1 MGFGTDFQGR
11 ESHDALLRIQ
21 DTEIRLL
28 ENMKSCLHKRIEGD
42 RKYLHSLTSFV
53 QLAMK
58 MEDTEYHSYC
68 AVFQAWN
75 AVIHSTEQLVELLQ
89 FSVDGLTT
97 KVMEKITTLLSDKK
111 SARKLYEDER
121 NRLEKE
127 FTRIKDEVQ
136 KNKQEYTKYV
146 DKVRVERAKY
156 EDANAKGKAGNKLE
170 SAKQSYV
177 QASMKLHKLHN
188 KYILSLCELKSHQE
202 HYSNKT
208 LPYFL
213 DHHQANQEILVQ
225 QCKDFLDEFQS
236 LTTFCTKDH
245 INQYEAIETAVK
257 EIIPEKE
264 YTNEFAEK
272 YKSEPFSPVTI
283 DFDGKILDDYQ
294 GTLVA
299 NRLAVD
305 DFTAESL
312 EQQKT
317 TLSEEIENFK
327 KQLQDLE
334 SEKKTSADRVRELRK
349 DLSTLS
355 HEQMSE
361 YLEKRKTFE
370 ELKKKIAEMESNM
383 ATKADLLK
391 MIEDPMSKL
400 GDGGPQAALDIP
412 DISFDTLASAYGDG
426 AMLYEKTQSTHS
438 GDQSTEKNSKLGVF
452 KNFKK
457 INPFRRE
464 KSTLENGQKEDGPHN
479 YEQQESKASGSLD
492 SGFAS
497 GTTSPVKKLE
507 DEEWFHG
514 VLPRE
519 EVQRLLSDDGDFLVR
534 ESKNKRTNETQ
545 YVLSAYWQGYRHFI
559 IQFQEGGWR
568 FEGNTYP
575 TIPEL
580 VNHQYQSG
588 QPVTNKSGTILSKP
602 ILRES
607 WELNNDDIA
616 LETKIGNGNFG
627 EVFKGVYKRTN
638 EVVAVKTCKDTL
650 SEEQRKKFL
659 MEGRI
664 LKQYDHP
671 NIVKFIGIAA
681 QRQPVMI
688 IMEYVSGGALLS
700 FLRKEGKKQSR
711 LKAAQ
716 MCVDAACGMA
726 YLSDKGCIHRD
737 LAARNC
743 LVGDSNVVKIS
754 DFGMSREEEEYT
766 VSDGM
771 KQIPI
776 KWTAPEA
783 LNFGKYT
790 TACDVWSFGILMW
803 EIFSNGQTPY
813 PGWTNAIARESVE
826 QGYRMQAPTGT
837 PDSIYQLMLK
847 CWDGNQTTRIIF
859 HDLHKQLKDLV
870 AKPPRGENWS

>member
-1 MGFGTDFQGR
+1 
-11 ESHDALLRIQ
+11 
-21 DTEIRLL
+21 
-28 ENMKSCLHKRIEGD
+28 
-42 RKYLHSLTSFV
+42 
-53 QLAMK
+53 
-58 MEDTEYHSYC
+58 
-68 AVFQAWN
+68 
-75 AVIHSTEQLVELLQ
+75 
-89 FSVDGLTT
+89 
-97 KVMEKITTLLSDKK
+97 MEKNNDSYLSDKK
-111 SARKLYEDER
+111 AARKSYEDER

-136 KNKQEYTKYV
+136 KNKLDYTKCV

-177 QASMKLHKLHN
+177 QASVKLHKLHN

-225 QCKDFLDEFQS
+225 QCKDFLEEFQS
-236 LTTFCTKDH
+236 LTTFSTKDH
-245 INQYEAIETAVK
+245 IAAYQSIENAVQD
-257 EIIPEKE
+257 IVPEKE
-264 YTNEFAEK
+264 YTEDFAVK
-272 YKSEPFSPVTI
+272 YKSDPFTPVTI

-294 GTLVA
+294 GTLVP

-305 DFTAESL
+305 DFTQESL
-312 EQQKT
+312 ESQKQ
-317 TLSEEIENFK
+317 TLSEEIDSIK

-334 SEKKTSADRVRELRK
+334 SEKKTSADRVRDLRK
-349 DLSTLS
+349 DMSKLS
-355 HEQMSE
+355 HEEMSE
-361 YLEKRKTFE
+361 YLEKRKQFE
-370 ELKKKIAEMESNM
+370 ELKKKIAELESNM
-383 ATKADLLK
+383 ATKADLIK
-391 MIEDPMSKL
+391 IIEEPLNKL
-400 GDGGPQAALDIP
+400 GDGTPPAALDIP
-412 DISFDTLASAYGDG
+412 DISLDNV
-426 AMLYEKTQSTHS
+426 STHS
-438 GDQSTEKNSKLGVF
+438 GGDEKNSKLKMF
-452 KNFKK
+452 KNLKK
-457 INPFRRE
+457 MNPLRLMRE
-464 KSTLENGQKEDGPHN
+464 KSQIENGQKEDGPQN
-479 YEQQESKASGSLD
+479 YEQQETHPSSSVD

-497 GTTSPVKKLE
+497 CSASPAKKLE

-568 FEGNTYP
+568 FEGSTYP

-580 VNHQYQSG
+580 VNHQYHSG

-607 WELNNDDIA
+607 WELNNDDIV

-627 EVFKGVYKRTN
+627 EVFKGVYKRTS

-743 LVGDSNVVKIS
+743 LVGDNHVVKIS

-826 QGYRMQAPTGT
+826 QGYRMQAPASC
-837 PDSIYQLMLK
+837 PDSLYQLMLK
-847 CWDGNQTTRIIF
+847 CWDGNPSTRIIF
-859 HDLHKQLKDLV
+859 SDLHKQLKDLV

>member
-412 DISFDTLASAYGDG
+412 DISFDTL
-426 AMLYEKTQSTHS
+426 
-438 GDQSTEKNSKLGVF
+438 
-452 KNFKK
+452 
-457 INPFRRE
+457 
-464 KSTLENGQKEDGPHN
+464 
-479 YEQQESKASGSLD
+479 
-492 SGFAS
+492 S